1 MTNNVELARLLLDN
15 GADVNAIVPRD
26 ETPLINAS
34 YFGYFSMTE
43 LLVDYGA
50 DVNLAVTTGI
60 SDGYQVR
67 SPLSRARTREIKE
80 FLVANGAIK

>member
-1 MTNNVELARLLLDN
+1 
-15 GADVNAIVPRD
+15 
-26 ETPLINAS
+26 
-34 YFGYFSMTE
+34 MTE

-67 SPLSRARTREIKE
+67 SPLSRARTQEIKE
-80 FLVANGAIK
+80 FLVDNGAIK